1 MTPTQPE
8 HDLQANAIWNALAQN
23 PAVGFSVVDVNGVV
37 KFANQKSAEMFL
49 GDSPES
55 VVGKSLYD
63 LFPKAW
69 ADERMAI
76 LAQIARTGRPV
87 IIRHIRRG
95 VQIQSNISLMECPE
109 GNQPFYLIF
118 THEGEHD
125 PHDQEHQVIESKL
138 ADLGPLDVLTRRELE
153 VLALIKHGMTLDEI
167 AKLLHRS
174 RKTIDNHRTSI
185 AKKLGE
191 SSRVRLAQLA
201 EQAGLELKD
210 ADLRRIPTRREDE

>member
-125 PHDQEHQVIESKL
+125 PHDQEHQV
-138 ADLGPLDVLTRRELE
+138 T
-153 VLALIKHGMTLDEI
+153 
-167 AKLLHRS
+167 
-174 RKTIDNHRTSI
+174 
-185 AKKLGE
+185 
-191 SSRVRLAQLA
+191 SSRGANSRSSPSSSTA
-201 EQAGLELKD
+201 
-210 ADLRRIPTRREDE
+210 